1 MRRVQIPDET
11 VDMLRRK
18 SIYVAKFS
26 HYATLTASISTR
38 EIHPLG
44 GYLTAV
50 VAHLTTASTAGA
62 VELSIMKNSVE
73 VGVLS
78 IPVEE
83 HFGIVEFDEDVPMTA
98 LTDYIE
104 IEITELGSG
113 TANLSVFGLFS

>member
-26 HYATLTASISTR
+26 HYDELTATTSTR

-44 GYLTAV
+44 GYLTAI
-50 VAHLTTASTAGA
+50 VAHLADPSSVGA

-73 VGVLS
+73 VGTLS
-78 IPVEE
+78 ILVGEY
-83 HFGIVEFDEDVPMTA
+83 FGIVEFDEDVPMTA

-104 IEITELGSG
+104 VEITDIGSG
-113 TANLSVFGLFS
+113 AGNLSVFGLFS